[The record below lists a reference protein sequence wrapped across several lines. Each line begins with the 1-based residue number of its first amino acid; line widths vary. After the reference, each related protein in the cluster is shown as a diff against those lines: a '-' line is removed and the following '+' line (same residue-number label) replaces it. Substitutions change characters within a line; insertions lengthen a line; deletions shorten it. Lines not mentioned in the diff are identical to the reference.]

1 MNDTL
6 MDQCR
11 REAEERYPM
20 PVFESGNYVHTT
32 DVAIAH
38 AVVSARQ
45 ESHAAALYAER
56 SKRQDVTGTPADI
69 PDQGLEPGD
78 YTDASKEV
86 ADALTA
92 MGFKWGD
99 GDRTECAYIVW
110 DDVYNMILNSTRH
123 DENKLP
129 QAEFLSRAAVTA
141 KKLGLVAKEEE
152 PWKPEVGELAVCECG
167 DFPETCPRGTIG
179 PVICLYPN
187 GAIDMV
193 GLNGGSRHM
202 FVKEYRQPTPE
213 EVAKYHADQEAA
225 KPIVPYVTRVMC
237 DGYKW
242 RVICGMDQLKRYR
255 IHRIEGEFEY
265 CVSVQRH
272 EFTVI
277 DP

>member
-1 MNDTL
+1 
-6 MDQCR
+6 
-11 REAEERYPM
+11 
-20 PVFESGNYVHTT
+20 V
-32 DVAIAH
+32 DVANGGTSTPYI
-38 AVVSARQ
+38 
-45 ESHAAALYAER
+45 R
-56 SKRQDVTGTPADI
+56 SIKD
-69 PDQGLEPGD
+69 
-78 YTDASKEV
+78 K
-86 ADALTA
+86 
-92 MGFKWGD
+92 GD
-99 GDRTECAYIVW
+99 GKQGMRKHIV
-110 DDVYNMILNSTRH
+110 YQLT
-123 DENKLP
+123 P
-129 QAEFLSRAAVTA
+129 AEFLSRAAVTA

-152 PWKPEVGELAVCECG
+152 PWKPKEEEPWKPEVGELVVCECD

-193 GLNGGSRHM
+193 GLKGASRHM
-202 FVKEYRQPTPE
+202 YPKERRKPTPE
-213 EVAKYHADQEAA
+213 EVAKYHADKEAA

-237 DGYKW
+237 DGYEW